1 MIGFNMLGQL
11 GRLGNQMFQVASL
24 RGIASKNNFNYAIPP
39 SKNKNEWTDHQMFMP
54 FTLEGVNPLNIQFID
69 FDRPQV
75 EEASFSFDEKLF
87 NDCPD
92 WVSLVGFF
100 QSEKYF
106 KHIED
111 TVHSMFAFRPEILE
125 PCQSMINGVEK
136 PVSLHIRRGDYLTNY
151 KNHHNLGLDYYAK
164 ALEHFKDNQ
173 IVIFSD
179 DPAWCKQQ
187 ELFKDDDRF
196 LVSEENNQYMDMC
209 LMSLCV
215 GHIIA
220 NSSFSWWGAWL
231 SKSKDVIAPSKWFGP
246 DKQHLETKDLYCEDW
261 TII

>member
-24 RGIASKNNFNYAIPP
+24 RGIASNNNYNYAIPP
-39 SKNKNEWTDHQMFMP
+39 SKNKNEWTDHQLFNP
-54 FTLEGVNPLNIQFID
+54 FVFEGVNPLNIQFID
-69 FDRPQV
+69 FQRPQV
-75 EEASFSFDEKLF
+75 AEASFSFDEKLF

-173 IVIFSD
+173 IVIFKRSF
-179 DPAWCKQQ
+179 PMIGFFPKS
-187 ELFKDDDRF
+187 FVTTSINF
-196 LVSEENNQYMDMC
+196 F
-209 LMSLCV
+209 SLNCV
-215 GHIIA
+215 GTKCV
-220 NSSFSWWGAWL
+220 NTSFL
-231 SKSKDVIAPSKWFGP
+231 QRVILATLP
-246 DKQHLETKDLYCEDW
+246 
-261 TII
+261 TIVEEV

>member
-1 MIGFNMLGQL
+1 MLGQL

-24 RGIASKNNFNYAIPP
+24 RGIASNNNYNYAIPP
-39 SKNKNEWTDHQMFMP
+39 SKNKNEWTDHQLFNP
-54 FTLEGVNPLNIQFID
+54 FVFEGVNPLNIQFID
-69 FDRPQV
+69 FQRPQV

-151 KNHHNLGLDYYAK
+151 KNHYNLGLDYYAK

-231 SKSKDVIAPSKWFGP
+231 GNSEKIIAPSNWFA
-246 DKQHLETKDLYCEDW
+246 DSCASKSVKDMEFGDW
-261 TII
+261 TWV

>member
-1 MIGFNMLGQL
+1 MLGQL

-24 RGIASKNNFNYAIPP
+24 RGIASNNNYNYAIPP
-39 SKNKNEWTDHQMFMP
+39 SKNKNEWTDHQLFNP
-54 FTLEGVNPLNIQFID
+54 FVFEGVNPLNIQFID
-69 FDRPQV
+69 FQRPQV

-151 KNHHNLGLDYYAK
+151 KNHYNLGLDYYAK
-164 ALEHFKDNQ
+164 ALEHFKD
-173 IVIFSD
+173 
-179 DPAWCKQQ
+179 
-187 ELFKDDDRF
+187 L
-196 LVSEENNQYMDMC
+196 
-209 LMSLCV
+209 SLI
-215 GHIIA
+215 HI
-220 NSSFSWWGAWL
+220 
-231 SKSKDVIAPSKWFGP
+231 
-246 DKQHLETKDLYCEDW
+246 
-261 TII
+261 